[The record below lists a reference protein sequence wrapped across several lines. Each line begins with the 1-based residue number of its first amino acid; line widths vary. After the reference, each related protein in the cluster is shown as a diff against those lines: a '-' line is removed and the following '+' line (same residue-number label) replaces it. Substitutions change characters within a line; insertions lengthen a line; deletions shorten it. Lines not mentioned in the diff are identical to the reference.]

1 MKTKSVNRFDRG
13 ELQSAEKTPQGFL
26 RVPIFATRAG
36 VFIYKTGDGKVIR
49 EFRPPDEVFKTD
61 SLATLIGAPVTLRHP
76 PEMITPANVSL
87 YQKGYAL
94 ESITQD
100 GDKVSGTII
109 ISHADAIN
117 AVESDGLRE
126 VSCGYMADLVE
137 EPGVYEGQAYDFVQ
151 RNIKYNHIAIVDKGR
166 AGPDVRIRLD
176 SADAVMETETT
187 QNPKPIKKEEIS
199 MGKVRLDGKEHEV
212 TAEVQTAVEA
222 DQAVHQKTKS
232 DLESASTSNVSL
244 KKENTDLG
252 AKVSSTETKLAET
265 EAKLEATEAKLDAAN
280 EELKK
285 RNDSAEPSD
294 AKIRDYAKARMNLEK
309 LASHV
314 LSKEQLEKMDSMTD
328 VEIKK
333 AIIQADSPT
342 AILDG
347 KSEIYLETRFDSVA
361 EKVRARSDFNTNFG
375 RAVVKN
381 DSRDEAVPDSDEK
394 RKQMRRDS
402 VEEWKKP
409 LSATK

>member
-1 MKTKSVNRFDRG
+1 MKTKSVNRFDKG

-36 VFIYKTGDGKVIR
+36 VFTYKTGEGKIIR
-49 EFRPPDEVFKTD
+49 EFRPPDEVFKED
-61 SLATLIGAPVTLRHP
+61 SLSTLVGAPVTLRHP
-76 PEMITPANVSL
+76 PEMITPENVSL

-94 ESITQD
+94 ESINRD

-109 ISHADAIN
+109 ISHADAIG
-117 AVESDGLRE
+117 AVESDGMRE
-126 VSCGYMADLVE
+126 VSCGYTADLVE
-137 EPGVYEGQAYDFVQ
+137 EPGVYQGQAYDFIQ

-176 SADAVMETETT
+176 SEDAVMEVEPI
-187 QNPKPIKKEEIS
+187 QNPKPKKKEEIS

-212 TAEVQTAVEA
+212 TSEVQAAVEA
-222 DQAVHQKTKS
+222 DQAVHQKTKT
-232 DLESASTSNVSL
+232 DLDSANSTNATL
-244 KKENTDLG
+244 KKENSELTTK
-252 AKVSSTETKLAET
+252 ATSAETKLTET
-265 EAKLEATEAKLDAAN
+265 DAKLEANQAKLDAAN

-285 RNDSAEPSD
+285 RTDSVDPSD
-294 AKIRDYAKARMNLEK
+294 AKVREFAKARMSLEK
-309 LASHV
+309 IAAHV
-314 LSKEQLEKMDSMTD
+314 LPQEQIEKMDSMSD

-361 EKVRARSDFNTNFG
+361 EKIRARSDLNTNFG
-375 RAVVKN
+375 NAVVKN
-381 DSRDEAVPDSDEK
+381 DSRNEAAPDSDEK
-394 RKQMRRDS
+394 RKQMRKDS
-402 VEEWKKP
+402 EDEWKKP